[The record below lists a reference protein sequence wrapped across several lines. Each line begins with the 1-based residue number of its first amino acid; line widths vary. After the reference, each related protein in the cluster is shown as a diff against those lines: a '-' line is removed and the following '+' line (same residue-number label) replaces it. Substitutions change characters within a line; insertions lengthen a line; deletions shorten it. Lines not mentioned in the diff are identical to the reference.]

1 VPVPANL
8 ILLRGLIPELPMRPG
23 DLLPARVY
31 SRDTIVLAGVRI
43 AAQLPE
49 NLEAGQRLR
58 LRVEEASRSRLLLRV
73 VETSAAGEADVLPQ
87 SVTADPLA
95 DALRA
100 GLALPLPGGQVAR
113 LFVQPDGGSDAD
125 AGRPGA
131 LQRVTLRF
139 EAAALGR
146 VDLAL
151 EVRGGR
157 DGIVTGTV
165 HAPAGAAAHRLAE
178 HAGELRAALAQAT
191 GRPATVSVRQRGETV
206 DLRA

>member
-31 SRDTIVLAGVRI
+31 SRDTIVLAGVRV

-73 VETSAAGEADVLPQ
+73 VETSAGGEADALPP

-113 LFVQPDGGSDAD
+113 LFVEPDGGSDTG
-125 AGRPGA
+125 AGRSGS

-151 EVRGGR
+151 EVVPGA
-157 DGIVTGTV
+157 VTGTV
-165 HAPAGAAAHRLAE
+165 HAPAGAAAQRLAE
-178 HAGELRAALAQAT
+178 HADELRAALAQAT

>member
-8 ILLRGLIPELPMRPG
+8 ILLRGLIPELPMRAG

-31 SRDTIVLAGVRI
+31 SRDMIVLAGVRV

-49 NLEAGQRLR
+49 NLEVGQRLR

-73 VETSAAGEADVLPQ
+73 VETSGGGEADGLPQ

-113 LFVQPDGGSDAD
+113 LFVAPDGGSEGG
-125 AGRPGA
+125 AGRAGS

-139 EAAALGR
+139 EASALGR

-151 EVRGGR
+151 EVLPGA
-157 DGIVTGTV
+157 VTGTV
-165 HAPAGAAAHRLAE
+165 HAPAGPAAQRLAE
-178 HAGELRAALAQAT
+178 HADELRAALAQAT

>member
-8 ILLRGLIPELPMRPG
+8 ILLRGLIPELPMRAG

-31 SRDTIVLAGVRI
+31 SRDMIVLAGVRV

-49 NLEAGQRLR
+49 NLETGQRLR
-58 LRVEEASRSRLLLRV
+58 LRVEEASQSKLLLRV
-73 VETSAAGEADVLPQ
+73 VEASGGGEADPLPQ
-87 SVTADPLA
+87 SVNADPLA
-95 DALRA
+95 NALRA

-113 LFVQPDGGSDAD
+113 LFVEPDGGSEEGSGG
-125 AGRPGA
+125 GRR
-131 LQRVTLRF
+131 LQRITLRF

-151 EVRGGR
+151 EVLPGA
-157 DGIVTGTV
+157 VVGTV
-165 HAPAGAAAHRLAE
+165 HAPAGAAAQRLAE
-178 HAGELRAALAQAT
+178 HADDLRAALAQAT

>member
-1 VPVPANL
+1 M

-73 VETSAAGEADVLPQ
+73 VESSAAGEADALPQ

-125 AGRPGA
+125 AGRASAP
-131 LQRVTLRF
+131 QRVTLRF

-151 EVRGGR
+151 EVLPGA
-157 DGIVTGTV
+157 VTGTV
-165 HAPAGAAAHRLAE
+165 HAPAGPAAQRLAE
-178 HAGELRAALAQAT
+178 HADELRAALAQAT

>member
-23 DLLPARVY
+23 DLLPARVH

-73 VETSAAGEADVLPQ
+73 VETSGGGEADALPQ
-87 SVTADPLA
+87 SATADPLA

-125 AGRPGA
+125 AGRATA

-151 EVRGGR
+151 EVLPGA
-157 DGIVTGTV
+157 VTGTV
-165 HAPAGAAAHRLAE
+165 HAPAGPAAQRLAE
-178 HAGELRAALAQAT
+178 HADELRAALAQAT

>member
-1 VPVPANL
+1 VTVPANL

-23 DLLPARVY
+23 DLLPARVF
-31 SRDTIVLAGVRI
+31 SRDTIVLAGVRV
-43 AAQLPE
+43 AAQVPDDLVP
-49 NLEAGQRLR
+49 GQRLR
-58 LRVEEASRSRLLLRV
+58 LRVEEASRSKLLLRV
-73 VETSAAGEADVLPQ
+73 VETPGAELQTLPP

-100 GLALPLPGGQVAR
+100 GLAVPMPGGQVAR
-113 LFVQPDGGSDAD
+113 LFVDPDDGSAGGEARR
-125 AGRPGA
+125 GGA

-151 EVRGGR
+151 EVLPTA
-157 DGIVTGTV
+157 VSGTV
-165 HAPAGAAAHRLAE
+165 HVAAGAAAGRLAE
-178 HAGELRAALAQAT
+178 HADELRAALAQAT
-191 GRPATVSVRQRGETV
+191 GRPATVSVRQRDESV

>member
-8 ILLRGLIPELPMRPG
+8 ILLRGLIPELPMRAG

-31 SRDTIVLAGVRI
+31 SRDMIVLAGVRV

-49 NLEAGQRLR
+49 NLEVGQRLR

-73 VETSAAGEADVLPQ
+73 VETSGGGEADGLPQ

-113 LFVQPDGGSDAD
+113 LFVAPDGGSEGG
-125 AGRPGA
+125 AGRAGS

-139 EAAALGR
+139 EASALGR

-178 HAGELRAALAQAT
+178 HADELRAALAQAT
-191 GRPATVSVRQRGETV
+191 GRPATVSVRERAETV

>member
-31 SRDTIVLAGVRI
+31 SRDTIVLAGVRV

-73 VETSAAGEADVLPQ
+73 VETSAGGEAEALPP

-113 LFVQPDGGSDAD
+113 LFVEPDGGSEAG
-125 AGRPGA
+125 AGRSGS

-151 EVRGGR
+151 EVVPGA
-157 DGIVTGTV
+157 VTGTV
-165 HAPAGAAAHRLAE
+165 HAPAGAAAQRLAE
-178 HAGELRAALAQAT
+178 HADELRAALAQAT

>member
-73 VETSAAGEADVLPQ
+73 VESSAAGEADALPQ

-125 AGRPGA
+125 PGRASAP
-131 LQRVTLRF
+131 QRVTLRF

-151 EVRGGR
+151 EVLPGA
-157 DGIVTGTV
+157 VTGTV
-165 HAPAGAAAHRLAE
+165 HAPAGPAAQRLAE
-178 HAGELRAALAQAT
+178 HADELRAALAQAT

>member
-1 VPVPANL
+1 MPVPANL

-31 SRDTIVLAGVRI
+31 SRGTLVLAGVRV

-49 NLEAGQRLR
+49 NLENGQRLR
-58 LRVEEASRSRLLLRV
+58 V
-73 VETSAAGEADVLPQ
+73 
-87 SVTADPLA
+87 
-95 DALRA
+95 RA

-113 LFVQPDGGSDAD
+113 LFVDRDGGSEGGG
-125 AGRPGA
+125 GRSGA

-139 EAAALGR
+139 EAAVLGR

-151 EVRGGR
+151 ELVPGAASA
-157 DGIVTGTV
+157 TV

-178 HAGELRAALAQAT
+178 HADELRAALAQAT
-191 GRPATVSVRQRGETV
+191 GRPATVSVRQREETV

>member
-31 SRDTIVLAGVRI
+31 SRGTLVLAGVRV

-49 NLEAGQRLR
+49 NLENGQRLR
-58 LRVEEASRSRLLLRV
+58 VRVEEATRSRLLLRV
-73 VETSAAGEADVLPQ
+73 VETSGGGEADALPP

-95 DALRA
+95 DAVRA
-100 GLALPLPGGQVAR
+100 GLALPLPSGQVAR
-113 LFVQPDGGSDAD
+113 LFVDRDGGSEGGG
-125 AGRPGA
+125 GRSGA

-139 EAAALGR
+139 EAAVLGR

-151 EVRGGR
+151 EVVPGAASA
-157 DGIVTGTV
+157 TV

-178 HAGELRAALAQAT
+178 HADELRAALAQAT
-191 GRPATVSVRQRGETV
+191 GRPATVSVRQREETV

>member
-1 VPVPANL
+1 
-8 ILLRGLIPELPMRPG
+8 
-23 DLLPARVY
+23 
-31 SRDTIVLAGVRI
+31 VRI

-73 VETSAAGEADVLPQ
+73 VEASGGGEADALPQ

-151 EVRGGR
+151 EVVPGA
-157 DGIVTGTV
+157 VTGTV
-165 HAPAGAAAHRLAE
+165 HAPAGPAAQRLVE
-178 HAGELRAALAQAT
+178 HADELRAALAQAT
-191 GRPATVSVRQRGETV
+191 GRPATVSVRERAGTV